1 MKHPKYELYRAY
13 LNTPEW
19 KAIRMEIISIRG
31 CCERCKSTYR
41 LEVHHKSYRNLFNES
56 PSDLELLCNTCHK
69 TEHNKPKKHT
79 PKKGR
84 KKQWASKVFKN
95 LYAR

>member
-1 MKHPKYELYRAY
+1 MKHPQYELYRAY

-19 KAIRMEIISIRG
+19 KAIRMEIISVKK

-41 LEVHHKSYRNLFNES
+41 LEVHHKSYRNLFNEGLN
-56 PSDLELLCNTCHK
+56 DLELLCNTCHK
-69 TEHNKPKKHT
+69 KEHNKPEKVKL
-79 PKKGR
+79 KKGR